1 MYWLENEGPPEPD
14 KLGGS
19 SWIKKGQKMDK
30 IYDVI
35 IIGAGPAG
43 MTAAIYA
50 KRAELETLLI
60 EKNFM
65 GGGQI
70 LNTYEIDNFPGFK
83 GFNGFDL
90 GQKFSEHVDELGVER
105 ISEEVRS
112 VELAGEIKTIR
123 TEEGEYRTKTVV
135 LATGASPKKLG
146 APGEEKLSGMGVSYC
161 ATCDGAFFKNKITV
175 VIGGG
180 DVAVEDAIFLARG
193 CEKVY
198 LVHRRDQLRATKS
211 LQTALFATEN
221 IECVWDSVVT
231 EILGDNQVSGVRVK
245 NVKTEE
251 EREIALNGVFV
262 AVGNEPNNSWFTG
275 ESLTGEGVALDKGG
289 FVVAGED
296 GITSLR
302 GVFVAGDL
310 RSKRLRQVATAVGD
324 GANVITSVT
333 DYLLG

>member
-1 MYWLENEGPPEPD
+1 
-14 KLGGS
+14 
-19 SWIKKGQKMDK
+19 MDK

-161 ATCDGAFFKNKITV
+161 ATCDGAFYRGKTTV
-175 VIGGG
+175 VVGGG

-198 LVHRRDQLRATKS
+198 VVHRRDELRAVKT
-211 LQTALFATEN
+211 LQTALFALPNVEM
-221 IECVWDSVVT
+221 VWDSKLKSINGSDGKVTSVTVVNKYDKS
-231 EILGDNQVSGVRVK
+231 ERVID
-245 NVKTEE
+245 TD
-251 EREIALNGVFV
+251 GVFI
-262 AVGNEPNNSWFTG
+262 AVGITPRS
-275 ESLTGEGVALDKGG
+275 G
-289 FVVAGED
+289 FVGTGIETNAGGYIVAGETCE
-296 GITSLR
+296 TSIP
-302 GVFVAGDL
+302 GVFAAGDV
-310 RSKRLRQVATAVGD
+310 RAKQLRQVVTAVAD
-324 GANVITSVT
+324 GANAVTSVQR
-333 DYLLG
+333 YLLESAEK

>member
-1 MYWLENEGPPEPD
+1 MG
-14 KLGGS
+14 
-19 SWIKKGQKMDK
+19 K

-83 GFNGFDL
+83 GYNGFDL

-112 VELAGEIKTIR
+112 VELAGEIKTIW
-123 TEEGEYRTKTVV
+123 TEEAEYQTKTVV

-146 APGEEKLSGMGVSYC
+146 APGEEKLSGTGVSYC

-198 LVHRRDQLRATKS
+198 LVHRRNELRATKS
-211 LQTALFATEN
+211 LQTALFQTPN
-221 IECVWDSVVT
+221 IECVWDSVAV
-231 EILGDNQVSGVRVK
+231 EILGDTQVSGIRLK
-245 NVKTEE
+245 NVKTEAE
-251 EREIALNGVFV
+251 SELKVDGVFV
-262 AVGNEPNNSWFTG
+262 AVGNEPNNAWFTG
-275 ESLTGEGVALDKGG
+275 EALKGDGVELDKGG
-289 FVVAGED
+289 FVIAGED
-296 GITSLR
+296 GVTSLP

-333 DYLLG
+333 DYLTESAS